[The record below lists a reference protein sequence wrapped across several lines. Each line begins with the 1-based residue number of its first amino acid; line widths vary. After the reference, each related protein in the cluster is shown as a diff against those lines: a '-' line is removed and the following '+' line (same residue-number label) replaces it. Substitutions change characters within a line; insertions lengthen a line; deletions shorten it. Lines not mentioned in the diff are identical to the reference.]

1 MNKLIFN
8 MVGVSLLCMSATQ
21 CNTDKEVARL
31 NASVQKYCTQLQ
43 AASEIAADLSNKPL
57 VDKINRGLQ
66 VYCSGP
72 VNDVPSALL
81 ALAQIYRAVNQAGIP
96 TAAAAG

>member
-1 MNKLIFN
+1 MKKLVFS
-8 MVGVSLLCMSATQ
+8 MVGVCVICASATQ
-21 CNTDKEVARL
+21 CNTDSQVARI

-43 AASEIAADLSNKPL
+43 TASEIAADLANKPL

-72 VNDVPSALL
+72 VTDVSSALI
-81 ALAQIYRAVNQAGIP
+81 ALAAIYREVNKAGIP
-96 TAAAAG
+96 TTAAN